1 MDRVAQF
8 HIEQEVGARL
18 GARYWRWC
26 SYEFIYSAILLWS
39 QLNRHR
45 YDGDTEGINQIND
58 MYHAVAAECERHKA
72 EECGYEVDDV
82 YFYSIPYLK
91 ELVAQVCAGVNS
103 TRLNEAYADV
113 QQALYSLVNEGSRNQ
128 ILNYHAGEMVS
139 DEAYDQAL
147 GKLQEVLGG
156 QRPKGLRNY
165 G

>member
-1 MDRVAQF
+1 M
-8 HIEQEVGARL
+8 E
-18 GARYWRWC
+18 
-26 SYEFIYSAILLWS
+26 
-39 QLNRHR
+39 
-45 YDGDTEGINQIND
+45 
-58 MYHAVAAECERHKA
+58 
-72 EECGYEVDDV
+72 
-82 YFYSIPYLK
+82 
-91 ELVAQVCAGVNS
+91 AQVCVGVNS